1 MQSVSVYLGLGS
13 NMGDRSASLAEAER
27 RLNAELD
34 ACVRAKSSAIE
45 TPAWGFDGEDFL
57 NCVLRYDLPCDAF
70 LRPLTRP
77 IQSSDFSKQQ
87 ALALLDKVKGIEVA
101 MGRAENIQ
109 YDAEGR
115 RIYHSRI
122 IDIDILF
129 IGTQRFD
136 LECLT
141 VPHPLISQRDF
152 VMRPLREIVTPELIS
167 AFPEIFGNLQQ

>member
-1 MQSVSVYLGLGS
+1 MQSISLYLGLGS
-13 NMGDRSASLAEAER
+13 NMGDRRASLAEAER

-34 ACVRAKSSAIE
+34 ACVREKSSVLE

-70 LRPLTRP
+70 LRPLT
-77 IQSSDFSKQQ
+77 SSVQPSEFSEQQ
-87 ALALLDKVKGIEVA
+87 ALALLDKVKGIEA
-101 MGRAENIQ
+101 EMGRAENVQ

-129 IGTQRFD
+129 IGAQRFE
-136 LECLT
+136 LERLT

-152 VMRPLREIVTPELIS
+152 VMRPLREIATPELIS
-167 AFPEIFGNLQQ
+167 AFPEIFGNLRQ